1 MGVSLALGQSVV
13 PVGTDETSSL
23 DVLDRT
29 ARFAQGAGHREAE
42 AMKITVLGMT
52 PKISTSLAPKGM
64 GRGGWIKV
72 TLFASISPRSKEDSA
87 QTEYRETCIS
97 GI

>member
-29 ARFAQGAGHREAE
+29 ARFAQDAGHREAE
-42 AMKITVLGMT
+42 AMKITVLGRT
-52 PKISTSLAPKGM
+52 PKISTSLAPEGM
-64 GRGGWIKV
+64 QGGGGWIKV
-72 TLFASISPRSKEDSA
+72 TVCKHQP
-87 QTEYRETCIS
+87 
-97 GI
+97 

>member
-1 MGVSLALGQSVV
+1 MGLSLALGQSIV

-64 GRGGWIKV
+64 GRGVDKSHSV
-72 TLFASISPRSKEDSA
+72 CKHQP
-87 QTEYRETCIS
+87 
-97 GI
+97 